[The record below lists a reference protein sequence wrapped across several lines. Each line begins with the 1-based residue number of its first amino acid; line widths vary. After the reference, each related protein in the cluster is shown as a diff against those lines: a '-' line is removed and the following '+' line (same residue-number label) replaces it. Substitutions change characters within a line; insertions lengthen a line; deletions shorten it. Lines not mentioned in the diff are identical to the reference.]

1 MKFYSVLALVFT
13 GRSLAASIAATDSFR
28 AEGYQASNAF
38 PAQPL
43 FSDGR
48 TAYLVDLN
56 LRLVLADT
64 TFAIGAAYLGDYSLL
79 NNTDAAP
86 VILQRGGSAVSH
98 WSAAPGATNGV
109 RPSWTG
115 VRIAVPSSGS
125 TEHDVVFV
133 DPASDLSNLVD
144 DFALYNPQIFVQNP
158 ESSQLEDWW
167 FAQPHEV
174 DGVWKLLWWPNGDD
188 ADGKTRIQLRKAS
201 Q

>member
-86 VILQRGGSAVSH
+86 VI
-98 WSAAPGATNGV
+98 
-109 RPSWTG
+109 
-115 VRIAVPSSGS
+115 
-125 TEHDVVFV
+125 
-133 DPASDLSNLVD
+133 
-144 DFALYNPQIFVQNP
+144 
-158 ESSQLEDWW
+158 
-167 FAQPHEV
+167 
-174 DGVWKLLWWPNGDD
+174 
-188 ADGKTRIQLRKAS
+188 RK
-201 Q
+201 

>member
-48 TAYLVDLN
+48 
-56 LRLVLADT
+56 
-64 TFAIGAAYLGDYSLL
+64 AAYLGDYSLL

-133 DPASDLSNLVD
+133 DPASDLSNLLD

-188 ADGKTRIQLRKAS
+188 TDGKTRIQLRKAS